1 MKNVRYIGTYEVY
14 LPTLG
19 LYAAPQDVIE
29 VEDDFENH
37 LFVLVKDGDVAPEVQ
52 EATEVPEA
60 QENVKEITTV
70 V

>member
-1 MKNVRYIGTYEVY
+1 MKNVRYVGTYEVY

-37 LFVLVKDGDVAPEVQ
+37 LFVLVEDANAPE
-52 EATEVPEA
+52 EA
-60 QENVKEITTV
+60 KEITTV
-70 V
+70 KIKGDK

>member
-19 LYAAPQDVIE
+19 LYAAPQEVIE

-37 LFVLVKDGDVAPEVQ
+37 LFVLVKGADAPSAPSAPEAPKAK
-52 EATEVPEA
+52 EMT
-60 QENVKEITTV
+60 NVIMKGDK
-70 V
+70 